1 MLRYGCLCLLLI
13 ITIPGFAQT
22 SADSTVALKEVAVT
36 NRIPALEMKN
46 GLLVMNL
53 ENNPLAAGS
62 TVLEMLKRMPGVLID
77 EQNNITINGKSGVGF
92 LMDGRLQQ
100 MSVAQMIQV
109 LSNTP
114 ANAIATIELIK
125 NPSAK
130 YDAAGTAGLINI
142 VSKKVRVKGFN
153 GTFMEST
160 GMGKRFGNGMNAV
173 LNFRSDRLTVFANA
187 SYLYR
192 NPLSE
197 VTLERTL
204 NTGNGTDRIFSGG
217 QSESFTNS
225 VPLKGGLEYALSR
238 KTTMGLTIG
247 WMPSAAKEFQYNHL
261 SIAGN
266 SLPYNYFAS
275 LTGGREDYSSP
286 SAALYLLH
294 SFDTAGTQLSFTAD
308 YTGFLYNQSRANEN
322 HFFTGDHVAIGPALI
337 YRNSNDLHLSVWT
350 QKLDFFKALT
360 RTLKMETGIK
370 AGFAE
375 NRSHTVLERND
386 IDGSSFYKDT
396 IFSNEYRYQERILA
410 AYISLLKTFGKL
422 NIQAGLRGEQTH
434 IRAAIAGNNA
444 RLDRDYFNL
453 FPNLAIDYTANEKN
467 SFQLTYSYRIDRP
480 SYDQVSAI
488 KVFNDPLNYS
498 TGNPQLQPQYSHVIN
513 LEFNHNQFITNSLNY
528 THIRNSIYNYP
539 FTREGSQV
547 QADTVINFASRYMLA
562 YNLMVQQQLKKWY
575 QVQLSGTAGYTHFN
589 GRINGEQVG
598 SEAVVAYVS
607 LNNDLFLPHKF
618 RLQLNAHYTSP
629 FKDGIQR
636 YASRA
641 NMDIVVQKKLL
652 KDRLNISLGIYDLF
666 YTSYNR
672 VSSVLSDQ
680 AYQITMRNDTRR
692 GRLTLMYRL
701 GNMRIDR
708 KIKDTPGEES
718 KRIRNAN

>member
-46 GLLVMNL
+46 GLLIMNL

-100 MSVAQMIQV
+100 MPVAQMIQV

-153 GTFMEST
+153 GTFVESA

-261 SIAGN
+261 SIAGH
-266 SLPYNYFAS
+266 SLPYNYLAS

-294 SFDTAGTQLSFTAD
+294 SFDTVGTQLSFTAD

-350 QKLDFFKALT
+350 QKLDFSKTLT

-370 AGFAE
+370 ASFAE

-513 LEFNHNQFITNSLNY
+513 LDFNHNQFITNSLNY

-618 RLQLNAHYTSP
+618 RLQLNANYTSP